1 MRTTVWQKQAWYNSL
16 VKSEVKE
23 IRLCLLLF
31 LSTWC
36 LECSPQIIPSSLI
49 KLHLALQAS
58 LRPGLSLQTQQD
70 ASRAGV
76 SMSTAVP
83 RGSIMGRSAVRVL
96 DIVCETE
103 RCLQANYMHFSKLS
117 AQQWEWV
124 ANFLIHLFNS
134 FVVPAN
140 IPSCRTHCLV
150 LFQSCSISSQ
160 GR

>member
-1 MRTTVWQKQAWYNSL
+1 MRTKVWQRQAWCNSL

-36 LECSPQIIPSSLI
+36 LECSPQTIPSSLI
-49 KLHLALQAS
+49 KLCMALQPS
-58 LRPGLSLQTQQD
+58 LGPGLSLKPSKVRTEPVWACLQLFQEVL
-70 ASRAGV
+70 SWEE
-76 SMSTAVP
+76 VP
-83 RGSIMGRSAVRVL
+83 WESWTLCVRQP
-96 DIVCETE
+96 CQ
-103 RCLQANYMHFSKLS
+103 QANYMHFSKLS
-117 AQQWEWV
+117 SQQWEWV
-124 ANFLIHLFNS
+124 ANFLTHLFSS

-140 IPSCRTHCLV
+140 TPSCRTHHLV

>member
-1 MRTTVWQKQAWYNSL
+1 MRTKVWQRQAWYNSL

-36 LECSPQIIPSSLI
+36 LEYSPQTIPSSLI
-49 KLHLALQAS
+49 KLCMALQPS
-58 LRPGLSLQTQQD
+58 LGPGLSLKP
-70 ASRAGV
+70 SK
-76 SMSTAVP
+76 
-83 RGSIMGRSAVRVL
+83 VR
-96 DIVCETE
+96 TE
-103 RCLQANYMHFSKLS
+103 PVWACLQLFQEVLSWEEAPWESWTLCVRQPCQRANYMHFSKLS
-117 AQQWEWV
+117 SQQWEWV
-124 ANFLIHLFNS
+124 ANFLTYLFNS

-140 IPSCRTHCLV
+140 TPSCRTHHLV